1 LPFENLSSFGS
12 FLLSLWMPAAE
23 AAGAMIKDRSAPL
36 PDKPSGRGLFGLPEG
51 TGAAPI
57 TGAPAAHC
65 FKLLRHGLENLAGS
79 DQKHHEYVLVL
90 DCTVADGAG
99 DSFYGRVAVARKL
112 LIRPG
117 ETLFSTFVTLGLKKS
132 PWQRFRYVVQLVP

>member
-1 LPFENLSSFGS
+1 
-12 FLLSLWMPAAE
+12 M
-23 AAGAMIKDRSAPL
+23 

-90 DCTVADGAG
+90 DWTVAGDFAERDAG
-99 DSFYGRVAVARKL
+99 LFTDACKL
-112 LIRPG
+112 LIGRG
-117 ETLFSTFVTLGLKKS
+117 EDLLLTFVTGFPLPGEISLPGIATLQYLS
-132 PWQRFRYVVQLVP
+132 RSES